1 MRKLGILFLIL
12 GLTVVNRWLLALVP
26 PLAPMVREPETY
38 AMVLALQA
46 ALLFAGGVMVFLPL
60 VWRRGPAGLPAA
72 GILLAI
78 PVALFVHQW
87 ALERRMPDM
96 VQRLKSRWDG
106 SYLHHYSDAYLERV
120 SVWAMGLD
128 ERREGVKAVKMH
140 LPIGEYLLRLGRVP
154 EALEHFKRAYGIA
167 SNHPKGTE
175 LLPDAARALGMAYL
189 RAGEIESCLDQP
201 NPESCVFPLQG
212 GGVWTRTEDAE
223 RAAKLFEQVLELSP
237 GDPGARWLLAVA
249 NQAAGREPE
258 VRLEGVSLPEWMVR
272 GEVDAPRF
280 TNLAGPL
287 GVGEDDLAGSVLMED
302 FDGDGFV
309 DIITCSYDPG
319 DPLTYHHNEGDG
331 TFSDWTARAGLSEQ
345 KGGLNLTLAD
355 YDNDGRTDILVLRG
369 AWFLSDGYQR
379 NSLLRQQE
387 DGSFVDVTV
396 EAGLAEVDYPCLAAA
411 WADYDLDGDLDVYI
425 GNERLK
431 ANVGPGGRQQYAP
444 SQLFRNN
451 GDGTF
456 TDVAEEAG
464 VVNGMHARGVAWGD
478 FDNDGDPDL
487 AVSNLLR
494 ANRIYRNEGDG
505 TFTDLAALP
514 GNEALAL
521 PRRAFGCWWLDANND
536 GWLDLF
542 VSTYPLTDRVDD
554 VMNDRFGGER
564 GDNVEPCALF
574 LNDGAGGF
582 EDVTEAW
589 GLDRVHLTMGANIG
603 DVDGDGW
610 MDMYLGTGAPAFEII
625 IPNILYRNMG
635 GERFADAT
643 IASGLGHLQKGH
655 GIAFADIDND
665 GDLDTYAQLGGW
677 YVDST
682 SQNAMFLNEGIGP
695 NRGLS
700 VDLVGSTANRGG
712 MGARLTAVVAD
723 GSGGT
728 REIHLVAGGT
738 GSFGGNATRQYIGV
752 GTADRVGELRI
763 QWPDAARTVQV
774 VRDLPTGGV
783 VRIRQG
789 EEGFEVLD
797 LPALDFEAAWSGR

>member
-12 GLTVVNRWLLALVP
+12 GLTLVNRWLLALVP

-309 DIITCSYDPG
+309 DIITCSYDPR

-379 NSLLRQQE
+379 N
-387 DGSFVDVTV
+387 
-396 EAGLAEVDYPCLAAA
+396 
-411 WADYDLDGDLDVYI
+411 
-425 GNERLK
+425 
-431 ANVGPGGRQQYAP
+431 
-444 SQLFRNN
+444 
-451 GDGTF
+451 
-456 TDVAEEAG
+456 
-464 VVNGMHARGVAWGD
+464 
-478 FDNDGDPDL
+478 
-487 AVSNLLR
+487 
-494 ANRIYRNEGDG
+494 
-505 TFTDLAALP
+505 
-514 GNEALAL
+514 
-521 PRRAFGCWWLDANND
+521 
-536 GWLDLF
+536 
-542 VSTYPLTDRVDD
+542 
-554 VMNDRFGGER
+554 
-564 GDNVEPCALF
+564 
-574 LNDGAGGF
+574 
-582 EDVTEAW
+582 
-589 GLDRVHLTMGANIG
+589 
-603 DVDGDGW
+603 
-610 MDMYLGTGAPAFEII
+610 
-625 IPNILYRNMG
+625 
-635 GERFADAT
+635 
-643 IASGLGHLQKGH
+643 
-655 GIAFADIDND
+655 
-665 GDLDTYAQLGGW
+665 
-677 YVDST
+677 
-682 SQNAMFLNEGIGP
+682 
-695 NRGLS
+695 
-700 VDLVGSTANRGG
+700 
-712 MGARLTAVVAD
+712 
-723 GSGGT
+723 
-728 REIHLVAGGT
+728 
-738 GSFGGNATRQYIGV
+738 
-752 GTADRVGELRI
+752 
-763 QWPDAARTVQV
+763 
-774 VRDLPTGGV
+774 
-783 VRIRQG
+783 
-789 EEGFEVLD
+789 
-797 LPALDFEAAWSGR
+797 